1 LHSPETMGA
10 VSEKFMPRPLPSFS
24 SIDPA
29 ITCPDTCPVNIGRV
43 ALLKC
48 YSIICAVCVLRA
60 MIYWA
65 APGPQEVKHRRL
77 RVLNLAMHPDR
88 HGCSPSPRKIISSRG
103 RRRLVIGAATV
114 RLDRH
119 LHHNSPTTEPVLTLC
134 LNQCEI
140 FSLEMRKR
148 SPDVHDSRLIFSLN
162 SGSVL

>member
-1 LHSPETMGA
+1 MGA
-10 VSEKFMPRPLPSFS
+10 VSEKFMPRPLSSFS